1 MPCWPTNRLPHG
13 ELQPVRVRSARGQ
26 TRPRQTSLSSVCLAR
41 KSCSKPCH
49 GNPESN
55 LRVVAGWIHA
65 TRSGALERITCRP
78 KSGADAEPFGPCHF
92 RQTPEIDRT
101 RIRRCVAQR
110 HRSFSIPQ
118 RSAGGTPT
126 DRFSQTAQFE
136 TCPDWGAKPS
146 SALGGTRA
154 YTVNPNCSECDLV
167 PHFQAGGG
175 RAKTQDTA
183 QLLAD

>member
-1 MPCWPTNRLPHG
+1 VNVGCEAGLAKCRAG

-26 TRPRQTSLSSVCLAR
+26 THPRQTSLSFVCLAR
-41 KSCSKPCH
+41 KTCSKPCH

-78 KSGADAEPFGPCHF
+78 KSGADAEPFGRRHF

-101 RIRRCVAQR
+101 RIRRCVAQG

-126 DRFSQTAQFE
+126 DRVSQGSQIPTSYLRACFDPIASAMIAVTKLLMLTPSFSACLVSFE
-136 TCPDWGAKPS
+136 
-146 SALGGTRA
+146 
-154 YTVNPNCSECDLV
+154 
-167 PHFQAGGG
+167 
-175 RAKTQDTA
+175 
-183 QLLAD
+183 